1 MDSLVFQNYLE
12 LVLYKCVDLANQKC
26 VVRPKIIDVNSN
38 DLVFYPFK
46 IAVNKCS
53 GSCNTIN
60 NPFDKIC
67 VAKDVKNMNVRVINL
82 LSRVNETR
90 FVEWHHNRV
99 CKWKIGPEKCNSKQ
113 RLSEEKCRCECKE
126 GVVKGVCDVGYVFNS
141 SNCECECDKN
151 CNFGEY
157 LDYSECVCRQK

>member
-1 MDSLVFQNYLE
+1 MFSTVKKKIIFYGFISVSKLFRVSSLS
-12 LVLYKCVDLANQKC
+12 KCVDLTNQKC

-67 VAKDVKNMNVRVINL
+67 VAKDVKDLNIRVINL
-82 LSRVNETR
+82 LSGVNETR
-90 FVEWHHNRV
+90 FVEWH
-99 CKWKIGPEKCNSKQ
+99 
-113 RLSEEKCRCECKE
+113 
-126 GVVKGVCDVGYVFNS
+126 D
-141 SNCECECDKN
+141 NCV
-151 CNFGEY
+151 
-157 LDYSECVCRQK
+157 L

>member
-1 MDSLVFQNYLE
+1 M
-12 LVLYKCVDLANQKC
+12 
-26 VVRPKIIDVNSN
+26 VRPKIIDVSSN

-46 IAVNKCS
+46 IAVSKCS
-53 GSCNTIN
+53 GSSNTIN
-60 NPFDKIC
+60 NTFDKIC

-90 FVEWHHNRV
+90 FVEWHNNCV
-99 CKWKIGPEKCNSKQ
+99 CKGKIGPEKCNSKQ
-113 RLSEEKCRCECKE
+113 RLSEDKCRCKYKE
-126 GVVKGVCDVGYVFNS
+126 GVAKGVCDVGYVFNA
-141 SNCECECDKN
+141 SNCECECHKN